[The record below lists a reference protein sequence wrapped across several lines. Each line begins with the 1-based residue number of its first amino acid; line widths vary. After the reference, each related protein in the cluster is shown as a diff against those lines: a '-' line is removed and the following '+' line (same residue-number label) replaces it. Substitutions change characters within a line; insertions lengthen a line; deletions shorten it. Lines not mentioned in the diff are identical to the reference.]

1 LSGPANILVMPG
13 LHSANI
19 SYKLI
24 QQITEGSIIGPMLL
38 GGEYPFQIVN
48 MSDSVHDIVQAAAL
62 AAYETLR

>member
-1 LSGPANILVMPG
+1 MPG